1 MATEADFRRS
11 VLPLTLHHEGGLSL
25 DRRDPGNWTGG
36 KVGLGRLLGT
46 KYGIAASSHPMLDI
60 RALTLDDA
68 AEIYWREYVLRPGFA
83 DLPLPLLLVVFDG
96 GVNCGPGRA
105 RSWLKA
111 TPASASVM
119 ARIKAISA
127 ANLAYHRRLKTWSI
141 YGKGW
146 AARIADCQKQA
157 LLLAAA
163 APTALPASR
172 AAPRIEQPRA
182 APRAADQNPAGLL
195 AHALCWLADRLFPNP
210 APLRT

>member
-11 VLPLTLHHEGGLSL
+11 VLPFTLHHEGGLSL
-25 DRRDPGNWTGG
+25 DRRDAGNWTGG
-36 KVGLGRLLGT
+36 KVGVGRLVGT

-68 AEIYWREYVLRPGFA
+68 AAIYWREYVVRPRFA
-83 DLPLPLLLVVFDG
+83 DLPLPLLLPVFDG

-105 RSWLKA
+105 REWLAA
-111 TPASASVM
+111 TPATSPIAD
-119 ARIKAISA
+119 RIRAISV
-127 ANLAYHRRLKTWSI
+127 ANLAFHRRLKTWST

-146 AARIADCQKQA
+146 STRIADCQRQA

-163 APTALPASR
+163 APTAVPAQHV
-172 AAPRIEQPRA
+172 APRVEQPRV
-182 APRAADQNPAGLL
+182 APRAADQIPAGLF
-195 AHALCWLADRLFPNP
+195 AHALCWLADQLLPTP